1 MSWAEDELKN
11 TDLGDQ
17 RRTQRLVKIVEDLV
31 AQPNAS
37 VPQASRDNAA
47 MQGMY
52 DLWSNRRIPPGDI
65 LSGHTGRTVERCQEH
80 STVLMIQ
87 DTTELDFSPH
97 KSTRGL
103 GPISNPAAQGLKV
116 HSTLCCSD
124 AGVPLGILHQTTW
137 ARETNR
143 RDAGYRQRK
152 ALIEEKESS
161 RWLEHQEVSQQLI
174 SEDTELIL
182 MTDREGDIYEL
193 FAQHRRAKSEFLIRA
208 AQNRNTKTVAFSD
221 DVIPLFEAIRQ
232 QPCQGLRTLELQR
245 TPKRGPRVA
254 TLSVRYGTLWLQP
267 PQGHPKASE
276 FGAIA
281 VQVVLAEE
289 EHPPEGEK
297 AIGWLLLTTLP
308 VNSFEDACRCLER
321 YSKRWIIERYN
332 FVLKSGCRLEELQL
346 ESADRLE
353 RALATYSIVAWRLL
367 WLTYEVRVNPDASV
381 ETVLEEHEWQ
391 ALYCTIHKTTELPP
405 QPPSIGQCVRWIAK
419 LGGFLGRKGDGDP
432 GVKTLWR
439 GLQRLNDIAATW
451 QLLRGRGG

>member
-1 MSWAEDELKN
+1 MSWAEDELKH

-87 DTTELDFSPH
+87 DTTELDFSTH

-124 AGVPLGILHQTTW
+124 AGVPLGILNQTTW

-152 ALIEEKESS
+152 ALIEEKESY

-174 SEDTELIL
+174 PEDTEVIL

-193 FAQHRRAKSEFLIRA
+193 FAQPRRAKSEFLIRA

-245 TPKRGPRVA
+245 TPKRAPRVA

-297 AIGWLLLTTLP
+297 AISWLLLTTLP

-321 YSKRWIIERYN
+321 YSKRWLIEKRHSQYPY
-332 FVLKSGCRLEELQL
+332 KRG
-346 ESADRLE
+346 
-353 RALATYSIVAWRLL
+353 ALIGSENLGVYETYAIS
-367 WLTYEVRVNPDASV
+367 
-381 ETVLEEHEWQ
+381 
-391 ALYCTIHKTTELPP
+391 K
-405 QPPSIGQCVRWIAK
+405 
-419 LGGFLGRKGDGDP
+419 
-432 GVKTLWR
+432 
-439 GLQRLNDIAATW
+439 
-451 QLLRGRGG
+451 

>member
-1 MSWAEDELKN
+1 MSWAEDELKH

-87 DTTELDFSPH
+87 DTTELDFSTH

-152 ALIEEKESS
+152 ALIEEKESY

-174 SEDTELIL
+174 SEDTEVIL
-182 MTDREGDIYEL
+182 MTDREGDIYDL
-193 FAQHRRAKSEFLIRA
+193 FGQPRRAKSEFLIRA

-221 DVIPLFEAIRQ
+221 DVIR
-232 QPCQGLRTLELQR
+232 
-245 TPKRGPRVA
+245 
-254 TLSVRYGTLWLQP
+254 
-267 PQGHPKASE
+267 
-276 FGAIA
+276 
-281 VQVVLAEE
+281 
-289 EHPPEGEK
+289 
-297 AIGWLLLTTLP
+297 
-308 VNSFEDACRCLER
+308 
-321 YSKRWIIERYN
+321 
-332 FVLKSGCRLEELQL
+332 
-346 ESADRLE
+346 
-353 RALATYSIVAWRLL
+353 
-367 WLTYEVRVNPDASV
+367 
-381 ETVLEEHEWQ
+381 
-391 ALYCTIHKTTELPP
+391 
-405 QPPSIGQCVRWIAK
+405 
-419 LGGFLGRKGDGDP
+419 
-432 GVKTLWR
+432 
-439 GLQRLNDIAATW
+439 
-451 QLLRGRGG
+451 